1 MVKTLE
7 SGIPLYTWIAPAR
20 SQEKQPMFPSSTPF
34 EAIKDDPDDL
44 VFLEEQSFP
53 AEPDAGLAPGAVWRV
68 MIVDDDADVHTT
80 TTFALGNL
88 DMQHRPLEF
97 LHAYSAAQARD
108 LLAREHDIAVIL
120 LDVVMEEDDAGLH
133 LVRFIRETLKL
144 ADVRIILR
152 TGQPGYAPEIDAI
165 RDFDINDYKTKSELT
180 RIKLYT
186 TVTAAI
192 RSYEQIRAIN
202 SSRRGLD
209 RIVRAGAE
217 LMALQGVAD
226 FAAGVL
232 TQVGDIIG
240 SSADGV
246 LCVHDPLDPLDHATP
261 PDAIPRHMPVVAC
274 AGAFRH
280 LSGSALSA
288 HGQGATAGASKL
300 VADATVAIGA
310 ALAAR
315 ENVFSARAAAL
326 YFNGKSS
333 RDFAAYIPLAHPLG
347 DIEKRLLDVFCGLVA
362 VGLEN
367 VELVSHLHTAAF
379 YDQLSKLPNRTRLV
393 EILDATLA
401 SPARDTAILSLV
413 DLDHFAETNDA
424 LGHQFGDL
432 LLAAVA
438 ARLQLCRGCNLTV
451 ARIGGDIFSVL
462 GDGAIVNPETI
473 LALFAKPFSID
484 GQDVRVSATMGLVRL
499 AEHDGSG
506 ADALKDA
513 DIALKRAKVQ
523 QRTGH
528 FYFSRSM
535 GVEIRERV
543 RMMHALRTGYAEGE
557 LFLAYQPQ
565 IDLTS
570 RRPIGAEAL
579 LRWKT
584 ADGKQV
590 SPALFIP
597 IAEYSGLIIEIGEFV
612 LRTACQELV
621 RLRAAGHLDFTM
633 SVNVSQVQF
642 RHPLFLQMLRAAL
655 DETGAPPAFVE
666 LEITESMAMEEPA
679 LLIEMLAEVKRT
691 GVSIAIDDFGTGFS
705 SLSYLQRLQIDR
717 LKIDRAFVTEITQS
731 ARGSSIAEMVIQ
743 LGRNLGLSVVAEG
756 VEDERQAHI
765 LQALG
770 CPMAQ
775 GFLFARP
782 MPPGELNAWL
792 VANTPQ

>member
-1 MVKTLE
+1 M
-7 SGIPLYTWIAPAR
+7 P
-20 SQEKQPMFPSSTPF
+20 PSSTPL
-34 EAIKDDPDDL
+34 EDIKDDHDDL
-44 VFLEEQSFP
+44 VFLEEQAS
-53 AEPDAGLAPGAVWRV
+53 AGDASDAVWRV
-68 MIVDDDADVHTT
+68 MIVDDDEDVHST

-97 LHAYSAAQARD
+97 VHAYSAD
-108 LLAREHDIAVIL
+108 EAREMLRHERDIAVIL
-120 LDVVMEEDDAGLH
+120 LDVVMEQDDAGLH
-133 LVRFIRETLKL
+133 LVRYIRETLKL

-209 RIVRAGAE
+209 LIVRACTE
-217 LMALQGVAD
+217 LMSLHGVKN
-226 FAAGVL
+226 FASGVL
-232 TQVGDIIG
+232 TQLAEILDTE
-240 SSADGV
+240 ADGV
-246 LCVHDPLDPLDHATP
+246 LCAHEPAAIRAQQLPL
-261 PDAIPRHMPVVAC
+261 MAC
-274 AGAFRH
+274 AGTFRRLRGGALNRQDDARAF
-280 LSGSALSA
+280 
-288 HGQGATAGASKL
+288 
-300 VADATVAIGA
+300 DAIGR
-310 ALAAR
+310 ALA
-315 ENVFSARAAAL
+315 ERASTFEPDCATL
-326 YFNGKSS
+326 YFGAKSS
-333 RDFAAYIPLAHPLG
+333 REFAAFVRLARPLG
-347 DIEKRLLDVFCGLVA
+347 DIEKRLLEVFCGNVA
-362 VGLEN
+362 VGLDN
-367 VELVSHLHTAAF
+367 VELVSHLHDAAF

-393 EILDATLA
+393 EILDAALLVPCRDSTTLA
-401 SPARDTAILSLV
+401 LV

-424 LGHQFGDL
+424 LGHQFGDML
-432 LLAAVA
+432 LVAVA
-438 ARLQLCRGCNLTV
+438 TRLQSSLGRHLTV

-462 GDGAIVNPETI
+462 GDAGAVNPASI
-473 LALFAKPFSID
+473 LSLFQTPFSID
-484 GQDVRVSATMGLVRL
+484 GQDVQLSATLGLVRL

-513 DIALKRAKVQ
+513 DIALKRAKSQ

-543 RMMHALRTGYAEGE
+543 RMMHALRTGFAAGE
-557 LFLAYQPQ
+557 LFVVYQPQ
-565 IDLTS
+565 IDLAT
-570 RRPIGAEAL
+570 RRPVGAEAL
-579 LRWKT
+579 LRWHS
-584 ADGKQV
+584 AAGEFV
-590 SPALFIP
+590 SPARFIP

-612 LRTACQELV
+612 LRAACAELV
-621 RLRAAGHLDFTM
+621 RLRAAGHRDFTM

-642 RHPLFLQMLRAAL
+642 RHPYFLAMLRAAL
-655 DETGAPPAFVE
+655 EDSGAPPEYIE
-666 LEITESMAMEEPA
+666 LEITESMAMEEPD
-679 LLIEMLAEVKRT
+679 LLIQMLAEVKDT

-717 LKIDRAFVTEITQS
+717 LKIDRAFVTEITGS

-756 VEDERQAHI
+756 VEDERQAQI

-782 MPPGELNAWL
+782 MSPPALFDWL
-792 VANTPQ
+792 GAQAHTHAA

>member
-1 MVKTLE
+1 M
-7 SGIPLYTWIAPAR
+7 PL
-20 SQEKQPMFPSSTPF
+20 SSPPLA
-34 EAIKDDPDDL
+34 AIKDDPDDL
-44 VFLEEQSFP
+44 LFLEERKLP
-53 AEPDAGLAPGAVWRV
+53 LDADGGPLAGPVWRIL
-68 MIVDDDADVHTT
+68 IVDDDADVHTT

-88 DMQHRPLEF
+88 EMQHRPLVF
-97 LHAYSAAQARD
+97 LHAYSAAQARE
-108 LLAREHDIAVIL
+108 LLAREGDIAVIL

-144 ADVRIILR
+144 VDVRIILR

-186 TVTAAI
+186 TVTAAV
-192 RSYEQIRAIN
+192 RSYEQIRAIGK
-202 SSRRGLD
+202 SRSGLD

-232 TQVGDIIG
+232 TQVGGILG
-240 SSADGV
+240 CAASGV
-246 LCVHDPLDPLDHATP
+246 LCVHDPLDPTEPVDSVPQRL
-261 PDAIPRHMPVVAC
+261 PVVAC
-274 AGAFRH
+274 AGLFAP
-280 LSGSALSA
+280 LAGAALTAQA
-288 HGQGATAGASKL
+288 HGAA
-300 VADATVAIGA
+300 ADALFAIGA

-315 ENVFSARAAAL
+315 ENVYTNTAAAL
-326 YFNGKSS
+326 YFNGKSG
-333 RDFAAYIPLAHPLG
+333 RDFAAYIPLVQPLG
-347 DIEKRLLDVFCGLVA
+347 DIEKRLLEVFCGTVA

-401 SPARDTAILSLV
+401 GPARASSILSLV

-438 ARLQLCRGCNLTV
+438 ARLQHCQGLNLTV

-462 GDGAIVNPETI
+462 GDAAVVNPEYI
-473 LALFAKPFSID
+473 LSLFATPFSID

-543 RMMHALRTGYAEGE
+543 RMMHALRTGFAAGE

-565 IDLTS
+565 VDLVS
-570 RRPIGAEAL
+570 RRPVGAEAL

-584 ADGKQV
+584 ADGTQI
-590 SPALFIP
+590 SPVVFIP

-612 LRTACQELV
+612 LRSACQELV
-621 RLRAAGHLDFTM
+621 RLRAGGHRDFTM

-655 DETGAPPAFVE
+655 DDSGAPPAFVE
-666 LEITESMAMEEPA
+666 LEITESMAMEEPQQ
-679 LLIEMLAEVKRT
+679 LIEMLAEVKRT

-770 CPMAQ
+770 CPMGQ

-782 MPPGELNAWL
+782 MAPAELDAWL
-792 VANTPQ
+792 LANTPA

>member
-1 MVKTLE
+1 M
-7 SGIPLYTWIAPAR
+7 PQA
-20 SQEKQPMFPSSTPF
+20 STPF
-34 EAIKDDPDDL
+34 EDVKDDHDDL
-44 VFLEEQSFP
+44 VFLEEHAAP
-53 AEPDAGLAPGAVWRV
+53 ATGHGAKAVWRV
-68 MIVDDDADVHTT
+68 MIVDDDEDVHST

-97 LHAYSAAQARD
+97 VHAYSAAE
-108 LLAREHDIAVIL
+108 AREMLQEQTDIAVIL
-120 LDVVMEEDDAGLH
+120 LDVVMEQDDAGLH
-133 LVRFIRETLKL
+133 LVRYIRETLKL

-202 SSRRGLD
+202 ASRRGLD
-209 RIVRAGAE
+209 QVVRASTE
-217 LMALQGVAD
+217 LMSLHGVKN
-226 FAAGVL
+226 FASGVL
-232 TQVGDIIG
+232 TQIADILG
-240 SSADGV
+240 TEADGV
-246 LCVHDPLDPLDHATP
+246 LCVHEPGDDHDTQL
-261 PDAIPRHMPVVAC
+261 PVMAC
-274 AGAFRH
+274 AGSFCRLNGARLTSRGDRSAFE
-280 LSGSALSA
+280 
-288 HGQGATAGASKL
+288 
-300 VADATVAIGA
+300 AIGR
-310 ALAAR
+310 ALAQ
-315 ENVFSARAAAL
+315 RASIYGPEYASL
-326 YFNGKSS
+326 YFGGKSC
-333 RDFAAYIPLAHPLG
+333 RDFAAFIRFERPLI
-347 DIEKRLLDVFCGLVA
+347 DIEIRLLDVFCSTVA

-367 VELVSHLHTAAF
+367 VELVSHLHDAAF

-401 SPARDTAILSLV
+401 GPGQDGATLALV

-424 LGHQFGDL
+424 LGHQFGDML
-432 LLAAVA
+432 LVAVA
-438 ARLQLCRGCNLTV
+438 TRLQSRLGGQLTV

-462 GDGAIVNPETI
+462 GDSGAVNPANI
-473 LALFAKPFSID
+473 LQLFQTPFSID
-484 GQDVRVSATMGLVRL
+484 GQDVQLSATLGLVRL
-499 AEHDGSG
+499 SEHDGSG

-513 DIALKRAKVQ
+513 DIALKRAKSQ

-543 RMMHALRTGYAEGE
+543 RMMHALRTGFAKGE
-557 LFLAYQPQ
+557 LFVVYQPQ
-565 IDLTS
+565 IDLPT
-570 RRPIGAEAL
+570 RRPVGAEAL

-584 ADGKQV
+584 DDGEFV
-590 SPALFIP
+590 SPNRFIP
-597 IAEYSGLIIEIGEFV
+597 IAEYSGLIIELGEFV
-612 LRTACQELV
+612 LRAACAELV
-621 RLRAAGHLDFTM
+621 LLRAAGHRDFTM

-642 RHPLFLQMLRAAL
+642 RHPYFLDMLRSAL
-655 DETGAPPAFVE
+655 EDSGAPPEFVE
-666 LEITESMAMEEPA
+666 LEITESMAMEEPD
-679 LLIEMLAEVKRT
+679 LLIQMLAEVKHT

-717 LKIDRAFVTEITQS
+717 LKIDRAFVTEITGS
-731 ARGSSIAEMVIQ
+731 SRGSSIAEMVIQ

-756 VEDERQAHI
+756 VEDERQAQI

-782 MPPGELNAWL
+782 MSTPELYDWLGEHAQTI
-792 VANTPQ
+792 AA